1 MLMML
6 EQLSKKMASFTTQP
20 PASSHN
26 TFRQPA
32 DLPRTCAKGPM
43 LSASHMQT
51 AWSCVLRVI
60 SCLLRCE
67 IALQHDIRA
76 TVLSSVQP
84 FPKIYTHGPTL
95 PAWPISSRDWR
106 R

>member
-1 MLMML
+1 MVLK
-6 EQLSKKMASFTTQP
+6 QLSKKMASFTTQP

-43 LSASHMQT
+43 LSASHMQR
-51 AWSCVLRVI
+51 AWSVLRVM
-60 SCLLRCE
+60 SCFLWCG

-95 PAWPISSRDWR
+95 PAWLISSRDWR

>member
-1 MLMML
+1 MLMVL
-6 EQLSKKMASFTTQP
+6 EQLSKKMASFTSQP
-20 PASSHN
+20 LASSHN

-51 AWSCVLRVI
+51 DWSCVLRVM
-60 SCLLRCE
+60 SW
-67 IALQHDIRA
+67 IASQHDIRA

-95 PAWPISSRDWR
+95 PVWLISSRDWR